1 MNEILRN
8 IKQLFYDLVCIFTPK
23 LHLKIF
29 YVKKVRQ
36 YHGYLTKNT
45 KNQSSLHNK
54 NADGQVFR
62 STKVQKST
70 REFLHGLDFRKQ
82 IEPHPNS

>member
-1 MNEILRN
+1 M
-8 IKQLFYDLVCIFTPK
+8 CIFTPK
-23 LHLKIF
+23 LNIKKI

-36 YHGYLTKNT
+36 CHGYMTKNT
-45 KNQSSLHNK
+45 KNQSSLLNK

-70 REFLHGLDFRKQ
+70 REFLHGLDFREQ